1 MDQKLPAPSAQGLW
15 AIVDCN
21 NFFASC
27 EVIFRPDLR
36 GRPLVVLSSND
47 GCVIARSAEAKAL
60 GIRMGVPA
68 FQLQRLFA
76 ANDVIVFSSNF
87 RLYSTVSRRVM
98 DVLAHFCPRVE
109 QYSIDEAFLYLDG
122 ALEVYAEEFCV
133 HLIDRVM
140 HYAKVPVSIGV
151 ARTRTLAKLAS
162 HVAKHYRYGA
172 FSLARSEADIDRIL
186 SLVRVEE
193 VWGVGRKLARRLPL
207 YGIETAAQLRAADPW
222 RMQQIFSVT
231 LFNTILE
238 LRGIPMIDVG
248 ADSTTRRTLA
258 ASRSFGERVTRIE
271 DLREA
276 VATFTAQALRRLRKE
291 GLVARC
297 IQVRIRTS
305 YFARQPFVEREA
317 EKYLERYSSDTLAFT
332 AAAMRC
338 LEQIYQE
345 GPLYAKAGVL
355 LTDLKR
361 PDQVEGSLLDLDR
374 PPLEERRARLM
385 QVMDRIN
392 AKCGPGDARL
402 RLASEGMNKEAPWR
416 TNQAH
421 KSPDYVF
428 GWEPITEEPG
438 SGPLQAAKARKGFP
452 PPNVF

>member
-68 FQLQRLFA
+68 FQLQKLFA

-122 ALEVYAEEFCV
+122 AL
-133 HLIDRVM
+133 D
-140 HYAKVPVSIGV
+140 
-151 ARTRTLAKLAS
+151 
-162 HVAKHYRYGA
+162 RYGA

-317 EKYLERYSSDTLAFT
+317 EEYLERYSSDTLAFT

-428 GWEPITEEPG
+428 DWEPITEEPG